1 LNNFKRKV
9 EEKEKQNNILLAKVD
24 EYEEIMKFSSS
35 ETQKKE
41 KVINDK
47 NQEISHLKG

>member
-1 LNNFKRKV
+1 M
-9 EEKEKQNNILLAKVD
+9 EKVD
-24 EYEEIMKFSSS
+24 EYDEIMKSSSS